1 MSFCPNQLSTATA
14 GACAQE
20 ALEAALGWCGELA
33 LAFHHSSQNV
43 RRRRKIEFVAGV
55 LGATSQAGQEVS
67 RLEKAEWLGA
77 RDRAQAEEQEM
88 LGFVI
93 VIGFW
98 ACCCVLGALVNFYR
112 RWPTPARRREG
123 VVAFVNGAACY
134 VQDHVGWYE
143 PHYQ

>member
-43 RRRRKIEFVAGV
+43 RRRKIEFVAGV

-77 RDRAQAEEQEM
+77 RDRAQAAEQEM

-98 ACCCVLGALVNFYR
+98 ACCCVLGALVNLYR
-112 RWPTPARRREG
+112 RWPTPARRRERAMAFG
-123 VVAFVNGAACY
+123 QAVVRGA
-134 VQDHVGWYE
+134 QDYVGWDGIYFS
-143 PHYQ
+143 